1 MSKVIAICNQK
12 GGVGKTTTAVNLA
25 ASFAALEKKTLLID
39 MDPQGNAS
47 QGLGFVESQDMD
59 MHEILEMAGNPDNL
73 TLENI
78 KPAIMDTSLDFL
90 KIITSGPD
98 LAVMEIELVNAMS
111 RERRLERVMNILK
124 QEFDFIIIDAPPSL
138 NLLTINTLTAAT
150 SVLIPVQCEY
160 YALQGMTELFKTI
173 REVQKNLNSPL
184 IENDSSGWRLRHH
197 ISINFF
203 HLFAKAAEDNFLDFL
218 RWEFADRFHSN
229 FGSVFPGITI
239 DAGRNSREGDRLAAV
254 FFGKSEATFI
264 ARFQKRRFPMLT
276 VTVNRSRS
284 MDHELRRQLEPGSNF
299 RLTSL
304 ATVQGNACFQ
314 KFRPSRPM
322 NRSIDTAA
330 TQ

>member
-25 ASFAALEKKTLLID
+25 ASFAALEKKTLLLD

-47 QGLGFVESQDMD
+47 QGLGFMESQEMD
-59 MHEILEMAGNPDNL
+59 IHEILDMAGNPDNL

-78 KPAIMDTSLDFL
+78 KPAIIDTTLDYL

-173 REVQKNLNSPL
+173 REVQKNLNSGL
-184 IENDSSGWRLRHH
+184 KIEGALLTMYDSRL
-197 ISINFF
+197 S
-203 HLFAKAAEDNFLDFL
+203 LSKQVAEEVRENLSDT
-218 RWEFADRFHSN
+218 
-229 FGSVFPGITI
+229 VFQTMIP
-239 DAGRNSREGDRLAAV
+239 RNVKL
-254 FFGKSEATFI
+254 SEAPSHGKPVILYDVQST
-264 ARFQKRRFPMLT
+264 
-276 VTVNRSRS
+276 
-284 MDHELRRQLEPGSNF
+284 GSQAYMK
-299 RLTSL
+299 L
-304 ATVQGNACFQ
+304 AEEILN
-314 KFRPSRPM
+314 KEK
-322 NRSIDTAA
+322 
-330 TQ
+330 

>member
-1 MSKVIAICNQK
+1 MSKVIAVCNQK

-90 KIITSGPD
+90 KVITSGPD

-111 RERRLERVMNILK
+111 RERRLERVMNVLK
-124 QEFDFIIIDAPPSL
+124 QEFDYIIIDAPPSL

-173 REVQKNLNSPL
+173 REVQKNLNSGL
-184 IENDSSGWRLRHH
+184 KIEGALLTMYDSRL
-197 ISINFF
+197 S
-203 HLFAKAAEDNFLDFL
+203 LSKQVAEEVRENLSDT
-218 RWEFADRFHSN
+218 
-229 FGSVFPGITI
+229 VFQTMIP
-239 DAGRNSREGDRLAAV
+239 RNVKL
-254 FFGKSEATFI
+254 SEAPSHGKPVILYDVQST
-264 ARFQKRRFPMLT
+264 
-276 VTVNRSRS
+276 
-284 MDHELRRQLEPGSNF
+284 GSQAYMK
-299 RLTSL
+299 L
-304 ATVQGNACFQ
+304 AEEILN
-314 KFRPSRPM
+314 KEK
-322 NRSIDTAA
+322 
-330 TQ
+330 